1 MKFAVNYSAPLARL
15 LKKGAIRL
23 DLIKCPDWE
32 GMLQEARPLGDITI
46 HFDLEVGLGNT
57 FQVNFPRIKTYLE
70 STFTPH
76 VNTHLVTSQYFNT
89 ASPKAL
95 ADINT
100 LWREEINLMVAHLG
114 PQSVAL
120 EHHPYTEANAF
131 IQPAADPE
139 IFSRVIRDT
148 GCMFLL
154 DLAHA
159 RITADTLGVD
169 VKDYIRALPLDRL
182 VEMHITGIK
191 RHNNILTD
199 HFELGVE
206 DWDLLEWA
214 LGEIK
219 ANSWRR
225 PEIVAFEYGG
235 IGQTFVW
242 RTEELVLETQVPKLY
257 QRVIAHN

>member
-1 MKFAVNYSAPLARL
+1 MKFAVNYSAPLVRL
-15 LKKGAIRL
+15 LKTGAIQI

-32 GMLQEARPLGDITI
+32 GMLKEARPLGDITI

-76 VNTHLVTSQYFNT
+76 VNTHLVTSQYFDT
-89 ASPKAL
+89 TSAKAL

-100 LWREEINLMVAHLG
+100 LWRDEINTMVAHLG
-114 PQSVAL
+114 PQAVAL
-120 EHHPYTEANAF
+120 EHHPYTEANAH
-131 IQPAADPE
+131 IQPAADPA
-139 IFSRVIRDT
+139 IFSQVIHDT

-159 RITADTLGVD
+159 RITADTLGVG
-169 VKDYIRALPLDRL
+169 VRDYIRALPLDRL

-199 HFELGVE
+199 HFGLGDE
-206 DWDLLEWA
+206 DWDLFTWA
-214 LGEIK
+214 LQEIR
-219 ANSWRR
+219 AGHWRK

-242 RTEELVLETQVPKLY
+242 RTEERVLHTQVPKLY
-257 QRVIAHN
+257 QLVKAHN